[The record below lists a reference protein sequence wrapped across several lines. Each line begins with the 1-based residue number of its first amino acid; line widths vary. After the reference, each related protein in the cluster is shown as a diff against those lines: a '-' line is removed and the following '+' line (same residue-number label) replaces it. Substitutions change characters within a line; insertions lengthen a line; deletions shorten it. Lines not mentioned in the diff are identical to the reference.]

1 LPHSLGFLPHATR
14 NRRDESSVME
24 KTTRKVGRDQDK
36 DEVEMEKSR

>member
-1 LPHSLGFLPHATR
+1 LPHSLGFVPHATR

-24 KTTRKVGRDQDK
+24 KTKRKVGRDQDG